1 MIGELKE
8 IRENVERKLN
18 RRFDDGDVEE
28 IYQVCLR
35 KMALNHKED
44 DYLSILFESELYD
57 ANIRDDIN
65 AKGVELVCR
74 LRSV

>member
-1 MIGELKE
+1 MIEELKE

-18 RRFDDGDVEE
+18 RRFDDEEVEA

-44 DYLSILFESELYD
+44 DYLPILFESELYD
-57 ANIRDDIN
+57 ANIRDDVN
-65 AKGVELVCR
+65 MKGEKLLCR